1 MLESGENPGQCR
13 YRDEVY
19 ASKPDTSLVR
29 SAESV
34 SEHEAESSVLG
45 LCPKTH

>member
-19 ASKPDTSLVR
+19 TSKPDTSLVR
-29 SAESV
+29 NAESV
-34 SEHEAESSVLG
+34 SEHEAENSVFG
-45 LCPKTH
+45 LLSETH